1 MTTIIIH
8 PKSKEE
14 KNLIT
19 KLLRKMNIETSIVE
33 DALPNYETQKAI
45 KDVERKKGK
54 PSDNADHLFEQLGI

>member
-33 DALPNYETQKAI
+33 DVLPNYETQKAI

-54 PSDNADHLFEQLGI
+54 TADNADHLFEQLGI